1 MGIAR
6 CMADAP
12 FSFFNCNFSISL
24 NPIWILIALTAFLV
38 FISLNHSKDRRL
50 AQARSDLKLEG
61 DLQQAIAKSR
71 QTEWASTWAAP
82 PLPSSVIA
90 SIWTGRFI
98 GTSTGPPTETQRY
111 ASGLERMNW
120 GYNRAAPYIIAAAFL
135 SLRDAGLIQMSIEP
149 RGKILDS
156 FQRVHIERT
165 DLAFIGTELA
175 AVESGLLLA
184 VLDMAHKRFRKTTE
198 PSAYSVVTEWIH
210 RNQSHPFEWVVAV
223 AVQQGRELGLYET
236 ARQKRGL
243 FGRWIKEKPV
253 YSIDHLAAC
262 EGQAIAGA
270 NRWKQFEFSERE
282 LAQTLLTE
290 VGFAI
295 SARQERDG

>member
-1 MGIAR
+1 M
-6 CMADAP
+6 P
-12 FSFFNCNFSISL
+12 FSVLNCNFSIEL
-24 NPIWILIALTAFLV
+24 NPVWIFVALTAFLV
-38 FISLNHSKDRRL
+38 FISNNRSKDRRV

-71 QTEWASTWAAP
+71 QSVWASTWTAP
-82 PLPSSVIA
+82 KLPSSVAA

-98 GTSTGPPTETQRY
+98 GTSTQPPTATQRY
-111 ASGLERMNW
+111 ASSLERMTW
-120 GYNRAAPYIIAAAFL
+120 GYHRAAPYIVATAFL

-156 FQRVHIERT
+156 FHRVHIERT
-165 DLAFIGTELA
+165 DLDFTRSNLA
-175 AVESGLLLA
+175 TVEGGLLLA
-184 VLDMAHKRFRKTTE
+184 VLDLAHKRFRKTTD

-210 RNQSHPFEWVVAV
+210 QSRSHPFQWVVDV
-223 AVQQGRELGLYET
+223 AVQQGRELGLYEP
-236 ARQKRGL
+236 ASQKRGL

-262 EGQAIAGA
+262 DGQALASA
-270 NRWKQFEFSERE
+270 ARWQEFELKERE

-290 VGFAI
+290 VGFGI
-295 SARQERDG
+295 SARQERSG

>member
-1 MGIAR
+1 VSVAR
-6 CMADAP
+6 CFADMP
-12 FSFFNCNFSISL
+12 FSFFNCNFSITL
-24 NPIWILIALTAFLV
+24 NPVWFFIALTTFLV
-38 FISLNHSKDRRL
+38 FVSMNNSKARRV

-71 QTEWASTWAAP
+71 QSQWAPTWTAP
-82 PLPSSVIA
+82 KLPASVIA
-90 SIWTGRFI
+90 SIWTGRFVN
-98 GTSTGPPTETQRY
+98 SSALPPTKTQRY
-111 ASGLERMNW
+111 ASSLERMTF
-120 GYNRAAPYIIAAAFL
+120 GYQRAAPYIVAAAFL

-156 FQRVHIERT
+156 FHRVHIERT
-165 DLAFIGTELA
+165 DLDFTGSNLA

-184 VLDMAHKRFRKTTE
+184 VLDLAHKRFRKTTE

-210 RNQSHPFEWVVAV
+210 RNQSHPFQWVVAV
-223 AVQQGRELGLYET
+223 AVQQGRDLGLYEP
-236 ARQKRGL
+236 ARQKGGL

-262 EGQAIAGA
+262 EEQAVASA
-270 NRWKQFEFSERE
+270 NRWNQFEFSERE

-295 SARQERDG
+295 VGRQDRGG